1 LKVPYRDQHNDLI
14 TKLEDKGNM
23 IFGGTL
29 FPSDGSFILFNCEDE
44 RVPHDFVK
52 AVNNLKNIQKNY
64 KIYLN

>member
-1 LKVPYRDQHNDLI
+1 
-14 TKLEDKGNM
+14 M

-52 AVNNLKNIQKNY
+52 SVK
-64 KIYLN
+64 